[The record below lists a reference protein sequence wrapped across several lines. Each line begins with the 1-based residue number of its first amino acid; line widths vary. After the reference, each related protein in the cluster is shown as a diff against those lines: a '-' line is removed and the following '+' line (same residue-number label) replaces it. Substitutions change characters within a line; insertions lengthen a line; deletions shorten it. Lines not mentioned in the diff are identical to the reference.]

1 MTSDRITNRSLASAF
16 AVGGLVVL
24 MIQEAP
30 NWHAIIVALVCL
42 FVFTGLWLL
51 PEPRSVQRAEPRRI
65 HVEIMPGE
73 ARKPPRDL
81 IEGHPKELEWL
92 PLGKPTSRW
101 SLRRWR
107 APT

>member
-1 MTSDRITNRSLASAF
+1 MTSDRITNRSFASAF

-30 NWHAIIVALVCL
+30 NWRAIIIALVCL
-42 FVFTGLWLL
+42 FVFAGLWLL
-51 PEPRSVQRAEPRRI
+51 PEQRSAHRTEPRRI
-65 HVEIMPGE
+65 HVEIIPGDNP
-73 ARKPPRDL
+73 KPARDL
-81 IEGHPKELEWL
+81 LEGHPKELEWL

-107 APT
+107 APG

>member
-1 MTSDRITNRSLASAF
+1 MTSARITNRSIASAF

-30 NWHAIIVALVCL
+30 NWYAIIIALVCL

-51 PEPRSVQRAEPRRI
+51 PEQRPAQQVEPRRI
-65 HVEIMPGE
+65 RVEIIPGNNP
-73 ARKPPRDL
+73 KPPRDL
-81 IEGHPKELEWL
+81 LEGHPKELEWL
-92 PLGKPTSRW
+92 PLGQPTSRW

-107 APT
+107 APG